1 MDYLERNRDFKG
13 VWIPKDIWLN
23 DDLTMLEKVILV
35 EVDSLDNEDHCVAGN
50 EYLAQFCQCSE
61 SKVSG
66 AIKKLQELG
75 YIEVISFDGRHRRIR
90 SCLLES
96 TKLPPKKSESEPEE
110 VKAISINNN
119 IENNLSINSNEQS
132 SSTKNNSTK
141 KKLPLKDQLVN
152 YVVSLQFSDDIK
164 QELLGW
170 IFETALNSN
179 VSLKQLQKSIEEL
192 TAECNGD
199 ESLVKQAISKS
210 REKKWCGFWKP
221 KTYSPKTTE
230 KHEPSSL
237 TNTHQDNNYSN
248 QPQPTS
254 VSYNSGCWGAN
265 IFNN

>member
-1 MDYLERNRDFKG
+1 MDYLEKNRDFKG

-23 DDLTMLEKVILV
+23 ENLTMLEKVILI

-90 SCLLES
+90 SRLIEG
-96 TKLPPKKSESEPEE
+96 TKLPPKKSESESEE

-119 IENNLSINSNEQS
+119 IENNLTINSNEQS
-132 SSTKNNSTK
+132 SSSENKSTSSK

-152 YVVSLQFSDDIK
+152 YVASLQFSDDIK
-164 QELLGW
+164 QELFGW

-179 VSLKQLQKSIEEL
+179 VTLKQLQKSIEEL

-221 KTYSPKTTE
+221 KSFSPKTTE

-237 TNTHQDNNYSN
+237 TNTHQDNNYSK
-248 QPQPTS
+248 QPDTT
-254 VSYNSGCWGAN
+254 YTKGCWGTQL
-265 IFNN
+265 F

>member
-23 DDLTMLEKVILV
+23 DNLTMLEKVILV
-35 EVDSLDNEDHCVAGN
+35 EIDSLDNEDHCVAGN

-75 YIEVISFDGRHRRIR
+75 YIEVIAFDGRHRRIR
-90 SCLLES
+90 SCILES
-96 TKLPPKKSESEPEE
+96 MKQHPKKYEAEPEK
-110 VKAISINNN
+110 VKAISIVNN
-119 IENNLSINSNEQS
+119 IDNNLTISSNEQS
-132 SSTKNNSTK
+132 SSTEKKSTK

-152 YVVSLQFSDDIK
+152 YVASLQFSDDIK
-164 QELLGW
+164 QELFGW

-179 VSLKQLQKSIEEL
+179 VTLKQLQKSIEEL
-192 TAECNGD
+192 TAECNGY

-221 KTYSPKTTE
+221 KTFSPATQE
-230 KHEPSSL
+230 KKAPNSL
-237 TNTHQDNNYSN
+237 ATNPQDNNYSK
-248 QPQPTS
+248 QPDTS
-254 VSYNSGCWGAN
+254 YTKGCWGTQ
-265 IFNN
+265 IF